1 MPYTPSGEASLFSM
15 FGFIEPKP
23 QRQKK
28 EPLFRGAWRRRA
40 CLEIVPDRR
49 EGFKLEFQDLKSV

>member
-1 MPYTPSGEASLFSM
+1 MGYNITPET
-15 FGFIEPKP
+15 
-23 QRQKK
+23 KK

-40 CLEIVPDRR
+40 CLEQFPDRR